1 MKKAKRFLTGLL
13 SAALALSL
21 CAMPA
26 MAAEGEGNAQTPEIK
41 TSVSTIDK
49 IKKGSI
55 TIYKYLHSTELTGS
69 VAGTG
74 EQQSVPDGA
83 TPLKDAGFTI
93 YQVKTADE
101 LVAYY
106 EAAGKPDAVTADS
119 YFENGKSKTAD
130 NLIEGIADKAV
141 KGKDG
146 KTERK
151 TDANG
156 FVKFEDLNVGMY
168 LVIETTTPDSVVKP
182 VDPFLVSIPMTRV
195 QVGEQATGDQ
205 LKEWLYDVVVYPK
218 NSSAKGDI
226 TLVKKGKTDGKE
238 NEIENLPNVIFKL
251 QRYNEN
257 STSEDKYDDY
267 TVNGKCEFTTNGSG
281 EITVQNLLKGKY
293 RFVEIGYAENKE
305 SGYIINNNVA
315 YEFEI
320 NDQGKLVTPDGA
332 TPNSDFVINND
343 NTMTVYNHKPDLEK
357 DVKQRDITKGSDAG
371 NDTDYAVGDTVEYTL
386 TIYVPKNVAKLKTFK
401 VVDTMNKNQLMHNI
415 DSVTISSK
423 SVEGQ
428 DVVFAANTD
437 YKLTDTSNADTNTSE
452 ITIDF
457 KAGMSQDKLNAAAGK
472 TITISYTATLQP
484 DADTTTVGNVNE
496 AHLDYSRKTDIQEGE
511 TDTPYEIHDKAVVY
525 TFKTGILKKGQ
536 DGNTEKLLNG
546 VTFDLYKKYDEK
558 TDKLKEGTT
567 DTVIFGIKE
576 CKFLTA
582 TEAKALG
589 LNATEAENEPKWF
602 KVTTLTTAG
611 EGVNAGCATVN
622 GLPDGE
628 YKLVETMTN
637 KGYNLLSGPVDAN
650 LTVDYATSWTV
661 NDKFSSDGKLI
672 KRDVK
677 TTTFKNGQDDYTYAP
692 ITIINRKG
700 FDLPTTGGFGTLL
713 FSGIGVLL
721 VVAGVGVLLSLKK
734 KNRA

>member
-49 IKKGSI
+49 TKKGSI

-74 EQQSVPDGA
+74 EQQAVPKEA

-106 EAAGKPDAVTADS
+106 EAASDDNAVTADS
-119 YFENGKSKTAD
+119 FFKTPGDKTAA
-130 NLIEGIADKAV
+130 NLKEGIADKAV
-141 KGKDG
+141 KDAEGN
-146 KTERK
+146 TERK
-151 TDANG
+151 TNDKG
-156 FVKFEDLNVGMY
+156 FVQFADLDVGMY

-195 QVGEQATGDQ
+195 QVGEQATGNQ

-251 QRYNEN
+251 QRYNKN
-257 STSEDKYDDY
+257 SASTDKYDDY
-267 TVNGKCEFTTNGSG
+267 TVNNTCEFTTNKDGK
-281 EITVQNLLKGKY
+281 ITAKNLLKGKY
-293 RFVEIGYAENKE
+293 RFVEIGYTEGKE

-386 TIYVPKNVAKLKTFK
+386 TIYVPENVAKLKTFK
-401 VVDTMNKNQLMHNI
+401 VVDTMNKDQLMHNL

-423 SVEGQ
+423 DTEGQ
-428 DVVFAANTD
+428 DVTFAANTD
-437 YKLTDTSNADTNTSE
+437 YTLTNTSNGNNSE

-457 KAGMSQDKLNAAAGK
+457 KVGTSQDKLNAAAGK

-484 DADTTTVGNVNE
+484 GADTTTDGNVNE
-496 AHLDYSRKTDIQEGE
+496 AHLDYSRKTDIKDGE
-511 TDTPYEIHDKAVVY
+511 DDTPYEIHDKAVVY

-546 VTFDLYKKYDEK
+546 VTFDLYKKYDAN
-558 TDKLKEGTT
+558 TDKLKENTT
-567 DTVIFGIKE
+567 DTVIFGVKE
-576 CKFLTA
+576 CRFLTA
-582 TEAKALG
+582 ADAKALG
-589 LNATEAENEPKWF
+589 LNETEAETEPKWF
-602 KVTTLTTAG
+602 KVDTLTTTG
-611 EGVNAGCATVN
+611 EGDEAGRATVS
-622 GLPDGE
+622 GLPNGE

-650 LTVDYATSWTV
+650 LTVDYTTSWTV
-661 NDKFSSDGKLI
+661 SNKFSSDGKLI
-672 KRDVK
+672 KRDAK
-677 TTTFKNGQDDYTYAP
+677 TTTFKNGTNEYTYAL

>member
-26 MAAEGEGNAQTPEIK
+26 MADESKGNAQTPTIK

-49 IKKGSI
+49 TKKGSI

-74 EQQSVPDGA
+74 EQQTVPNEA

-101 LVAYY
+101 LVTYY
-106 EAAGKPDAVTADS
+106 EATSNGAAVTADS
-119 YFENGKSKTAD
+119 FFKDTDNKTAA
-130 NLIEGIADKAV
+130 NLNDGIADKAV

-151 TDANG
+151 TNGEG
-156 FVKFEDLNVGMY
+156 FVKFADLDVGMY

-195 QVGEQATGDQ
+195 QVGEQAKDGQ

-238 NEIENLPNVIFKL
+238 NEIKNLPGVIFKL

-257 STSEDKYDDY
+257 SANADKYDDY
-267 TVNGKCEFTTNGSG
+267 TVNGTCKFTTNDSG
-281 EITVQNLLKGKY
+281 KITVQNLLKGKY
-293 RFVEIGYAENKE
+293 RFVEIGYADGKE

-320 NDQGKLVTPDGA
+320 NDQGKLVTPAGA
-332 TPNSDFVINND
+332 TANSDFVINSD
-343 NTMTVYNHKPDLEK
+343 NIMTAYNHKPDLKK
-357 DVKQRDITKGSDAG
+357 DVTKRNDGKGTDEG
-371 NDTDYAVGDTVEYTL
+371 NDTDYAVGDTVKYTL
-386 TIYVPKNVAKLKTFK
+386 TIYVPENVAKLKTFK
-401 VVDTMNKNQLMHNI
+401 VVDTMNKDQLMHNL

-423 SVEGQ
+423 DTEGQ
-428 DVVFAANTD
+428 DVTFAANTD
-437 YKLTDTSNADTNTSE
+437 YTLTNTSNGNNSE

-457 KAGMSQDKLNAAAGK
+457 KAGTSQDKLNAAAGK

-496 AHLDYSRKTDIQEGE
+496 AHLDYSRKTDIQEGVI
-511 TDTPYEIHDKAVVY
+511 DTPYEIHDKAVVY
-525 TFKTGILKKGQ
+525 TFKTGIVKKGQ
-536 DGNTEKLLNG
+536 DGNTDKLLNG

-558 TDKLKEGTT
+558 TDKLKEGTA

-582 TEAKALG
+582 AEAKALG

-650 LTVDYATSWTV
+650 LTVDYETNWTV

-677 TTTFKNGQDDYTYAP
+677 TTTFKNGDNEYTYAP

>member
-26 MAAEGEGNAQTPEIK
+26 MADEGEGNAQTPTIK

-49 IKKGSI
+49 TKKGSI
-55 TIYKYLHSTELTGS
+55 TIYKYLHSTELTDS

-74 EQQSVPDGA
+74 EQQTVPDGA

-93 YQVKTADE
+93 YQVKTAEE

-106 EAAGKPDAVTADS
+106 EAASDDNAVTADS
-119 YFENGKSKTAD
+119 FFKTTDNKTAA
-130 NLIEGIADKAV
+130 NLKDGIANQAV
-141 KGKDG
+141 KDKNG

-151 TDANG
+151 TDNNG
-156 FVKFEDLNVGMY
+156 YVQFADLNVGMY

-195 QVGEQATGDQ
+195 QDGEQATGGQ

-226 TLVKKGKTDGKE
+226 TLIKKGKTDGKE
-238 NEIENLPNVIFKL
+238 NEIKNLPDVIFKL
-251 QRYNEN
+251 QRYNVN
-257 STSEDKYDDY
+257 STNADKYDDY
-267 TVNGKCEFTTNGSG
+267 TVNNTCEFTTNKDGK
-281 EITVQNLLKGKY
+281 ITVQSLLKGKY
-293 RFVEIGYAENKE
+293 RFVETGYAENKE

-320 NDQGKLVTPDGA
+320 DDKGKLVTPDGA
-332 TPNSDFVINND
+332 TPNSDFVINDD

-357 DVKQRDITKGSDAG
+357 DVTQRDTTKGSDTG
-371 NDTDYAVGDTVEYTL
+371 NDTDYAVGDTVKYTL
-386 TIYVPKNVAKLKTFK
+386 TIYVPENVAKLKTFK

-423 SVEGQ
+423 
-428 DVVFAANTD
+428 DVDFVANTD
-437 YKLTDTSNADTNTSE
+437 YKLTDTSNVDTNTSE

-457 KAGMSQDKLNAAAGK
+457 KAGTSQEKLNAAAGK

-496 AHLDYSRKTDIQEGE
+496 AHLDYSRKTDIQEGNI
-511 TDTPYEIHDKAVVY
+511 DTPYEIHDKAVVY

-546 VTFDLYKKYDEK
+546 VTFDLYKKYDAN
-558 TDKLKEGTT
+558 TDKLEKGTT
-567 DTVIFGIKE
+567 DTVIFGVNK

-582 TEAKALG
+582 AEAKALG
-589 LNATEAENEPKWF
+589 LNTTEDENEPKWF
-602 KVTTLTTAG
+602 KVATLTTAG
-611 EGVNAGCATVN
+611 EGENAGRATVN

-677 TTTFKNGQDDYTYAP
+677 TTTFKNGDNEYTYAP

>member
-26 MAAEGEGNAQTPEIK
+26 MAEGGESNAQTPTIK

-49 IKKGSI
+49 TKKGSI
-55 TIYKYLHSTELTGS
+55 TIYKYLHSTDLTGS

-74 EQQSVPDGA
+74 EQQKVPNEA

-93 YQVKTADE
+93 YQVKTANE

-106 EAAGKPDAVTADS
+106 EAASGDTAVTADS
-119 YFENGKSKTAD
+119 FFKDTDNKTAE
-130 NLIEGIADKAV
+130 NLNEGIANKVVKDKTT
-141 KGKDG
+141 G

-151 TDANG
+151 TDKNG
-156 FVKFEDLNVGMY
+156 YVQFADLDVGMY

-195 QVGEQATGDQ
+195 QDGEQAAGGQ

-226 TLVKKGKTDGKE
+226 TLIKKGKTDGKKD
-238 NEIENLPNVIFKL
+238 EIKNLPDVIFKL
-251 QRYNEN
+251 QRYNVN
-257 STSEDKYDDY
+257 SANEDKYDDY
-267 TVNGKCEFTTNGSG
+267 TVDNTCEFTTNNEGK
-281 EITVQNLLKGKY
+281 ITVKSLLKGKY
-293 RFVEIGYAENKE
+293 RFVEIGYVENKE

-320 NDQGKLVTPDGA
+320 DDKGKLVTPDGA
-332 TPNSDFVINND
+332 TPNSDFVINDD

-357 DVKQRDITKGSDAG
+357 DVTQRDTTKGSDTG
-371 NDTDYAVGDTVEYTL
+371 NDTDYAVGDNVEYTL
-386 TIYVPKNVAKLKTFK
+386 TIYVPENVAKLNTFK

-415 DSVTISSK
+415 DSVTISS
-423 SVEGQ
+423 G
-428 DVVFAANTD
+428 DVNFVANAD
-437 YKLTDTSNADTNTSE
+437 YKLTDTSNVDTNTSE

-457 KAGMSQDKLNAAAGK
+457 KAGTSKEKLNAAAGK

-511 TDTPYEIHDKAVVY
+511 TDIPYEIHDKAVVY

-536 DGNTEKLLNG
+536 DGNDEKLLNG
-546 VTFDLYKKYDEK
+546 VTFDLYKKYDAN
-558 TDKLKEGTT
+558 TDKLEEGAT
-567 DTVIFGIKE
+567 DTVSFGVSK

-589 LNATEAENEPKWF
+589 LNTTEDENAPKWF
-602 KVTTLTTAG
+602 KVATLTTAG
-611 EGVNAGCATVN
+611 EGVNAGRATVN

-677 TTTFKNGQDDYTYAP
+677 TTTFKNGDNEYTYAP

>member
-26 MAAEGEGNAQTPEIK
+26 MADEGEGNAQTPTIK

-49 IKKGSI
+49 TKKGSI
-55 TIYKYLHSTELTGS
+55 TIYKYLHSTELTDS

-74 EQQSVPDGA
+74 EQQTVPDGA

-106 EAAGKPDAVTADS
+106 EAASDDNAVTADS
-119 YFENGKSKTAD
+119 FFKTTDNKTAA
-130 NLIEGIADKAV
+130 NLKDGIANQAV
-141 KGKDG
+141 KDKDG

-151 TDANG
+151 TDNNG
-156 FVKFEDLNVGMY
+156 YVQFADLNVGMY

-195 QVGEQATGDQ
+195 QDGEQATGGQ

-226 TLVKKGKTDGKE
+226 TLIKKGKTDGKE
-238 NEIENLPNVIFKL
+238 NEIKNLPDVIFKL
-251 QRYNEN
+251 QRYNVN
-257 STSEDKYDDY
+257 STNADKYDDY
-267 TVNGKCEFTTNGSG
+267 TVNNTCEFTTNKDGK
-281 EITVQNLLKGKY
+281 ITVQSLLKGKY
-293 RFVEIGYAENKE
+293 RFVEIGYAKNKE

-320 NDQGKLVTPDGA
+320 DDKGKLVTPDGA
-332 TPNSDFVINND
+332 TPNSDFVINDD

-357 DVKQRDITKGSDAG
+357 DVTQRDTTKGSDTG
-371 NDTDYAVGDTVEYTL
+371 NDTDYAVGDTVKYTL
-386 TIYVPKNVAKLKTFK
+386 TIYVPENVAKLKTFK

-423 SVEGQ
+423 
-428 DVVFAANTD
+428 DVDFVANTD
-437 YKLTDTSNADTNTSE
+437 YKLTDTSNFDTNTSE

-457 KAGMSQDKLNAAAGK
+457 KAGTSQEKLNAAAGK

-496 AHLDYSRKTDIQEGE
+496 AHLDYSRKTDIQEGDI
-511 TDTPYEIHDKAVVY
+511 DTPYEIHDKAVVY

-546 VTFDLYKKYDEK
+546 VTFDLYKKYDAN
-558 TDKLKEGTT
+558 TDKLEKGTT
-567 DTVIFGIKE
+567 DTVIFGVNK

-582 TEAKALG
+582 AEAKALG
-589 LNATEAENEPKWF
+589 LNTTEDENEPKWF
-602 KVTTLTTAG
+602 KVATLTTTG
-611 EGVNAGCATVN
+611 EGENAGRATVK

-677 TTTFKNGQDDYTYAP
+677 TTTFKNGDNEYTYAP

>member
-26 MAAEGEGNAQTPEIK
+26 MADEGEGNAQTPTIK

-49 IKKGSI
+49 TKKGSI
-55 TIYKYLHSTELTGS
+55 TIYKYLHSTELTDS

-74 EQQSVPDGA
+74 EQQTVSDGA

-106 EAAGKPDAVTADS
+106 EAASDDNAVTADS
-119 YFENGKSKTAD
+119 FFKTTDNKTAA
-130 NLIEGIADKAV
+130 NLKDGIANQAV
-141 KGKDG
+141 KDKNG

-151 TDANG
+151 TDNNG
-156 FVKFEDLNVGMY
+156 YVQFADLNVGMY

-195 QVGEQATGDQ
+195 QDGEQATGGQ

-226 TLVKKGKTDGKE
+226 TLIKKGKTDGKE
-238 NEIENLPNVIFKL
+238 NEIKNLPDVIFKL
-251 QRYNEN
+251 QRYNVN
-257 STSEDKYDDY
+257 STNADKYDDY
-267 TVNGKCEFTTNGSG
+267 TVNNTCEFTTNKDGK
-281 EITVQNLLKGKY
+281 ITVQSLLKGKY

-320 NDQGKLVTPDGA
+320 DDKGKLVTPDGA
-332 TPNSDFVINND
+332 TPNSDFVINDD

-357 DVKQRDITKGSDAG
+357 DVTQRDTTKGSDTG
-371 NDTDYAVGDTVEYTL
+371 NDTDYAVGDTVKYTL
-386 TIYVPKNVAKLKTFK
+386 TIYVPENVAKLKTFK

-423 SVEGQ
+423 GV
-428 DVVFAANTD
+428 DFVANTD
-437 YKLTDTSNADTNTSE
+437 YKLTDTSNVDKNTSE

-457 KAGMSQDKLNAAAGK
+457 KAGTSQEKLNAAAGK

-496 AHLDYSRKTDIQEGE
+496 AHLDYSRKTDIQEGDI
-511 TDTPYEIHDKAVVY
+511 DTPYEIHDKAVVY

-546 VTFDLYKKYDEK
+546 VTFDLYKKYDAN
-558 TDKLKEGTT
+558 TDKLEKGTT
-567 DTVIFGIKE
+567 DTVIFGVNK

-582 TEAKALG
+582 AEAKALG
-589 LNATEAENEPKWF
+589 LNTTEDENEPKWF
-602 KVTTLTTAG
+602 KVATLTTAG
-611 EGVNAGCATVN
+611 EGENAGRATVN

-677 TTTFKNGQDDYTYAP
+677 TTTFKNGDNEYTYAP

>member
-13 SAALALSL
+13 SAVLALSL

-26 MAAEGEGNAQTPEIK
+26 MADEGEGNAQTPTIK

-49 IKKGSI
+49 TKKGSI
-55 TIYKYLHSTELTGS
+55 TIYKYLHSTELTDS

-74 EQQSVPDGA
+74 EQQTVPDGA

-106 EAAGKPDAVTADS
+106 EAASDDNAVTADS
-119 YFENGKSKTAD
+119 FFKTPDNKTAA
-130 NLIEGIADKAV
+130 NLKDGIANQAV
-141 KGKDG
+141 KDKNG

-151 TDANG
+151 TDNNG
-156 FVKFEDLNVGMY
+156 YVQFADLNVGMY

-195 QVGEQATGDQ
+195 QDGEQATGGQ

-226 TLVKKGKTDGKE
+226 TLIKKGKTDGKE
-238 NEIENLPNVIFKL
+238 NEIKNLPDVIFKL
-251 QRYNEN
+251 QRYNVN
-257 STSEDKYDDY
+257 STNADKYDDY
-267 TVNGKCEFTTNGSG
+267 TVNNTCEFTTNKDGK
-281 EITVQNLLKGKY
+281 ITVQSLLKGKY

-320 NDQGKLVTPDGA
+320 DDKGKLVTPDGA
-332 TPNSDFVINND
+332 TPNSDFVINDD

-357 DVKQRDITKGSDAG
+357 DVTQRDTTKGSDTG
-371 NDTDYAVGDTVEYTL
+371 NDTDYAVGDTVKYTL
-386 TIYVPKNVAKLKTFK
+386 TIYVPENVAKLKTFK

-423 SVEGQ
+423 
-428 DVVFAANTD
+428 DVDFVANTD
-437 YKLTDTSNADTNTSE
+437 YKLTDTSNVDTNTSE

-457 KAGMSQDKLNAAAGK
+457 KAGTSQEKLNAAAGK

-496 AHLDYSRKTDIQEGE
+496 AHLDYSRKTDIQEGDI
-511 TDTPYEIHDKAVVY
+511 DTPYEIHDKAVVY

-546 VTFDLYKKYDEK
+546 VTFDLYKKYDAN
-558 TDKLKEGTT
+558 TDKLEKGTT
-567 DTVIFGIKE
+567 DTVIFGVNK

-582 TEAKALG
+582 AEAKALG
-589 LNATEAENEPKWF
+589 LNTTEDENEPKWF
-602 KVTTLTTAG
+602 KVATLTTAG
-611 EGVNAGCATVN
+611 EGENAGRATVN

-677 TTTFKNGQDDYTYAP
+677 TTTFKNGDNEYTYAP

>member
-26 MAAEGEGNAQTPEIK
+26 MAEGGESNAQTPTIK

-49 IKKGSI
+49 TKKGSI
-55 TIYKYLHSTELTGS
+55 TIYKYLHSTDLTGS

-74 EQQSVPDGA
+74 EQQKVPNEA

-106 EAAGKPDAVTADS
+106 EAASGDTAVTADS
-119 YFENGKSKTAD
+119 FFKTPDNKTAA
-130 NLIEGIADKAV
+130 NLKEGIANKAV
-141 KGKDG
+141 KGEDG

-156 FVKFEDLNVGMY
+156 FVKFADLSVGMY

-195 QVGEQATGDQ
+195 QDGEQATGGQ

-226 TLVKKGKTDGKE
+226 TLIKKGKTDGKE
-238 NEIENLPNVIFKL
+238 NEIKNLPDVIFKL
-251 QRYNEN
+251 QRYNVN
-257 STSEDKYDDY
+257 STNADKYDDY
-267 TVNGKCEFTTNGSG
+267 TVNNTCEFTTDKDGK
-281 EITVQNLLKGKY
+281 ITVQSLLKGKY

-320 NDQGKLVTPDGA
+320 DDKGKLVTPDGA
-332 TPNSDFVINND
+332 TPNSDFVINDD

-357 DVKQRDITKGSDAG
+357 DVTQRDTTKGSDTG
-371 NDTDYAVGDTVEYTL
+371 NDTDYAVGDTVKYTL
-386 TIYVPKNVAKLKTFK
+386 TIYVPENVAKLKTFK

-423 SVEGQ
+423 
-428 DVVFAANTD
+428 DVDFVANTD
-437 YKLTDTSNADTNTSE
+437 YKLTDTSNVDKNTSE

-457 KAGMSQDKLNAAAGK
+457 KAGTSQEKLNAAAGK

-496 AHLDYSRKTDIQEGE
+496 AHLDYSRKTDIQEGDI
-511 TDTPYEIHDKAVVY
+511 DTPYEIHDKAVVY

-546 VTFDLYKKYDEK
+546 VTFDLYKKYDAN
-558 TDKLKEGTT
+558 TDKLEKGTT
-567 DTVIFGIKE
+567 DTVIFGVNK

-582 TEAKALG
+582 AEAKALG
-589 LNATEAENEPKWF
+589 LNTTEDENEPKWF
-602 KVTTLTTAG
+602 KVATLTTAG
-611 EGVNAGCATVN
+611 EGENAGRATVN

-677 TTTFKNGQDDYTYAP
+677 TTTFKNGDNEYTYAP

-700 FDLPTTGGFGTLL
+700 FKLPTTGGFGTLL

>member
-26 MAAEGEGNAQTPEIK
+26 MADDGEGNAQTPTIK

-49 IKKGSI
+49 TKKGSI
-55 TIYKYLHSTELTGS
+55 TIYKYLHSTDLTGS

-74 EQQSVPDGA
+74 EQQKVPNEA

-93 YQVKTADE
+93 YQVKTANE

-106 EAAGKPDAVTADS
+106 EAASDDAAVTADS
-119 YFENGKSKTAD
+119 FFKTPDNKTAE
-130 NLIEGIADKAV
+130 NLNDGIANKVVKDKT
-141 KGKDG
+141 G

-151 TDANG
+151 TDKNG
-156 FVKFEDLNVGMY
+156 YVQFADLNVGMY

-195 QVGEQATGDQ
+195 QDGEQATGGQ

-226 TLVKKGKTDGKE
+226 TLIKKGKTDGKKD
-238 NEIENLPNVIFKL
+238 EIKNLPDVIFKL
-251 QRYNEN
+251 QRYNVN
-257 STSEDKYDDY
+257 STNADKYDDY
-267 TVNGKCEFTTNGSG
+267 TVDNTCEFTTDSEGK
-281 EITVQNLLKGKY
+281 ITVKSLLKGKY

-320 NDQGKLVTPDGA
+320 DDQGKLVTPAGA

-357 DVKQRDITKGSDAG
+357 DVTQRDTTKGSDTG
-371 NDTDYAVGDTVEYTL
+371 NDTDYAVGDNVEYTL
-386 TIYVPKNVAKLKTFK
+386 TIYVPENVAKLKTFK

-415 DSVTISSK
+415 DSVTISS
-423 SVEGQ
+423 G
-428 DVVFAANTD
+428 DVNFVANTD
-437 YKLTDTSNADTNTSE
+437 YKLTDTSNVDTNTSE

-457 KAGMSQDKLNAAAGK
+457 KAGTSKEKLNAAAGK

-496 AHLDYSRKTDIQEGE
+496 AHLDYSRKTDIQEGDI
-511 TDTPYEIHDKAVVY
+511 DTPYEIHDKAVVY

-546 VTFDLYKKYDEK
+546 VTFDLYKKYDAN
-558 TDKLKEGTT
+558 TDKLEKGTA
-567 DTVIFGIKE
+567 DTVIFGVNK

-582 TEAKALG
+582 AEAKALG
-589 LNATEAENEPKWF
+589 LNTTEDENEPKWF
-602 KVTTLTTAG
+602 KVATLTTAG
-611 EGVNAGCATVN
+611 EGENAGRATVN

-677 TTTFKNGQDDYTYAP
+677 TTTFKNGDNEYTYAP

>member
-26 MAAEGEGNAQTPEIK
+26 MAEGGESNAQTPTIK

-49 IKKGSI
+49 TKKGSI
-55 TIYKYLHSTELTGS
+55 TIYKYLHSTDLTGS

-74 EQQSVPDGA
+74 EQQKVPNEA

-106 EAAGKPDAVTADS
+106 EAASGDTAVTADS
-119 YFENGKSKTAD
+119 FFKTPDNKTAA
-130 NLIEGIADKAV
+130 NLKEGIANKAV
-141 KGKDG
+141 KGEDG

-156 FVKFEDLNVGMY
+156 FVKFADLSVGMY

-195 QVGEQATGDQ
+195 QDGEQATGGQ

-226 TLVKKGKTDGKE
+226 TLIKKGKTDGKE
-238 NEIENLPNVIFKL
+238 NEIKNLPDVIFKL
-251 QRYNEN
+251 QRYNVN
-257 STSEDKYDDY
+257 STNADKYDDY
-267 TVNGKCEFTTNGSG
+267 TVNNTCEFTTDKDGK
-281 EITVQNLLKGKY
+281 ITVQSLLKGKY

-320 NDQGKLVTPDGA
+320 DDKGKLVTPDGA
-332 TPNSDFVINND
+332 TPNSDFVINDD

-357 DVKQRDITKGSDAG
+357 DVKQRDTTKGSDAG

-386 TIYVPKNVAKLKTFK
+386 TIYVPENVAKLNTFK

-423 SVEGQ
+423 SVDGK
-428 DVVFAANTD
+428 DVGFVANDD
-437 YKLTDTSNADTNTSE
+437 YKLTNTSNGDTSE

-457 KAGMSQDKLNAAAGK
+457 KAGLSQKKLNAAAGK

-484 DADTTTVGNVNE
+484 DADTTTDGNVNE
-496 AHLDYSRKTDIQEGE
+496 AHLDYSRKTDIQEGDI
-511 TDTPYEIHDKAVVY
+511 DTPYEIHDKAVVY

-536 DGNTEKLLNG
+536 DGNTVKLLNG

-558 TDKLKEGTT
+558 TDKLKEGTP

-582 TEAKALG
+582 EEAKALG
-589 LNATEAENEPKWF
+589 LNATEAENQPKWF
-602 KVTTLTTAG
+602 KVATLTTAG
-611 EGVNAGCATVN
+611 EGENAGRATVN

-677 TTTFKNGQDDYTYAP
+677 TTTFKNGDNEYTYAP

>member
-26 MAAEGEGNAQTPEIK
+26 MADEGEGNAQTPTIK

-49 IKKGSI
+49 TKKGSI
-55 TIYKYLHSTELTGS
+55 TIYKYLHSTELTDS

-74 EQQSVPDGA
+74 EQQTVPDGA

-106 EAAGKPDAVTADS
+106 EAASGDNAVTADS
-119 YFENGKSKTAD
+119 FFKTTDNKTAA
-130 NLIEGIADKAV
+130 NLKDGIANQAV
-141 KGKDG
+141 KDKNG

-151 TDANG
+151 TDNNG
-156 FVKFEDLNVGMY
+156 YVQFADLNVGMY

-195 QVGEQATGDQ
+195 QDGEQATGGQ

-226 TLVKKGKTDGKE
+226 TLIKKGKTDGKE
-238 NEIENLPNVIFKL
+238 NEIKNLPDVIFKL
-251 QRYNEN
+251 QRYNVN
-257 STSEDKYDDY
+257 STNADKYDDY
-267 TVNGKCEFTTNGSG
+267 TVNNTCEFTTNKDGK
-281 EITVQNLLKGKY
+281 ITVQSLLKGKY

-320 NDQGKLVTPDGA
+320 DDKGKLVTPDGA
-332 TPNSDFVINND
+332 TPNSDFVINDD

-357 DVKQRDITKGSDAG
+357 DVTQRDTTKGSDTG

-386 TIYVPKNVAKLKTFK
+386 TIYVPENVAKLKTFK
-401 VVDTMNKNQLMHNI
+401 VVDTMKKNQLMHNI

-423 SVEGQ
+423 
-428 DVVFAANTD
+428 DVDFVANTD
-437 YKLTDTSNADTNTSE
+437 YKLTNTSNGGTSE

-457 KAGMSQDKLNAAAGK
+457 KAGTSKEKLNAAAGK

-484 DADTTTVGNVNE
+484 DADTTTDGNVNE

-536 DGNTEKLLNG
+536 DGNDEKLLNG

-558 TDKLKEGTT
+558 TDKLEKGTT
-567 DTVIFGIKE
+567 DTVIFGVNK

-582 TEAKALG
+582 AEAKALG
-589 LNATEAENEPKWF
+589 LNTTEDENEPKWF
-602 KVTTLTTAG
+602 KVATLTTAG
-611 EGVNAGCATVN
+611 EGENAGRATVN

-677 TTTFKNGQDDYTYAP
+677 TTTFKNGDNEYTYAP

>member
-26 MAAEGEGNAQTPEIK
+26 MADEGEGNAQTPTIK

-49 IKKGSI
+49 TKKGSI
-55 TIYKYLHSTELTGS
+55 TIYKYLHSTELTDS

-74 EQQSVPDGA
+74 EQQTVPDGA

-106 EAAGKPDAVTADS
+106 EAASDDNAVTADS
-119 YFENGKSKTAD
+119 FFKTTDNKTAA
-130 NLIEGIADKAV
+130 NLKDGIANQAV
-141 KGKDG
+141 KDKNG

-151 TDANG
+151 TDNNG
-156 FVKFEDLNVGMY
+156 YVQFADLNVGMY

-195 QVGEQATGDQ
+195 QDGEQATGGQ

-226 TLVKKGKTDGKE
+226 TLIKKGKTDGKE
-238 NEIENLPNVIFKL
+238 NEIKNLPDVIFKL
-251 QRYNEN
+251 QRYNVN
-257 STSEDKYDDY
+257 STNADKYDDY
-267 TVNGKCEFTTNGSG
+267 TVNNTCEFTTDKDGK
-281 EITVQNLLKGKY
+281 ITVQSLLKGKY

-320 NDQGKLVTPDGA
+320 DDKGKLVTPDGA
-332 TPNSDFVINND
+332 TPNSDFVINDD

-357 DVKQRDITKGSDAG
+357 DVTQRDTTKGSDTG
-371 NDTDYAVGDTVEYTL
+371 NDTDYAVGDTVKYTL
-386 TIYVPKNVAKLKTFK
+386 TIYVPENVAKLKTFK

-423 SVEGQ
+423 
-428 DVVFAANTD
+428 DVDFVANTD
-437 YKLTDTSNADTNTSE
+437 YKLTDTSNVDKNTSE

-457 KAGMSQDKLNAAAGK
+457 KAGTSQEKLNAAAGK

-484 DADTTTVGNVNE
+484 HADTTTVGNVNE
-496 AHLDYSRKTDIQEGE
+496 AHLDYSRKTDIQEGDI
-511 TDTPYEIHDKAVVY
+511 DTPYEIHDKAVVY

-546 VTFDLYKKYDEK
+546 VTFDLYKKYDAN
-558 TDKLKEGTT
+558 TDKLEKGTT
-567 DTVIFGIKE
+567 DTVIFGVNK

-582 TEAKALG
+582 AEAKALG
-589 LNATEAENEPKWF
+589 LNTTEEENEPKWF
-602 KVTTLTTAG
+602 KVATLTTAG
-611 EGVNAGCATVN
+611 EGENAGRATVN

-677 TTTFKNGQDDYTYAP
+677 TTTFKNGDNEYTYAP

>member
-26 MAAEGEGNAQTPEIK
+26 MAEGGESNAQTPTIK

-49 IKKGSI
+49 TKKGSI
-55 TIYKYLHSTELTGS
+55 TIYKYLHSTDLTGS

-74 EQQSVPDGA
+74 EQQKVPNEA

-106 EAAGKPDAVTADS
+106 EAASGDTAVTADS
-119 YFENGKSKTAD
+119 FFKTPDNKTAA
-130 NLIEGIADKAV
+130 NLKEGIANKAV
-141 KGKDG
+141 KGEDG

-156 FVKFEDLNVGMY
+156 FVKFADLSVGMY

-195 QVGEQATGDQ
+195 QDGEQATGGQ

-226 TLVKKGKTDGKE
+226 TLIKKGKTDGKE
-238 NEIENLPNVIFKL
+238 NEIKNLPDVIFKL
-251 QRYNEN
+251 QRYNVN
-257 STSEDKYDDY
+257 STNADKYDDY
-267 TVNGKCEFTTNGSG
+267 TVNNTCEFTTDKDGK
-281 EITVQNLLKGKY
+281 ITVQSLLKGKY

-320 NDQGKLVTPDGA
+320 DDKGKLVTPDGA
-332 TPNSDFVINND
+332 TPNSDFVINDD

-357 DVKQRDITKGSDAG
+357 DVTQRDTTKGSDTG
-371 NDTDYAVGDTVEYTL
+371 NDTDYAVGDTVKYTL
-386 TIYVPKNVAKLKTFK
+386 TIYVPENVAKLETFK

-423 SVEGQ
+423 
-428 DVVFAANTD
+428 DVDFVANTD
-437 YKLTDTSNADTNTSE
+437 YKLTDTSNVDKNTSE

-457 KAGMSQDKLNAAAGK
+457 KAGTSQEKLNAAAGK

-496 AHLDYSRKTDIQEGE
+496 AHLDYSRKTDIQEGDI
-511 TDTPYEIHDKAVVY
+511 DTPYEIHDKAVVY

-546 VTFDLYKKYDEK
+546 VTFDLYKKYDAN
-558 TDKLKEGTT
+558 TDKLEKGTT
-567 DTVIFGIKE
+567 DTVIFGVNK

-582 TEAKALG
+582 AEAKALG
-589 LNATEAENEPKWF
+589 LNTTEDENEPKWF
-602 KVTTLTTAG
+602 KVATLTTAG
-611 EGVNAGCATVN
+611 EGENAGRATVN

-677 TTTFKNGQDDYTYAP
+677 TTTFKNGDNEYTYAP

>member
-26 MAAEGEGNAQTPEIK
+26 MAEGGESNAQTPTIK

-49 IKKGSI
+49 TKKGSI

-69 VAGTG
+69 VDGTG
-74 EQQSVPDGA
+74 EQQAVPNGA

-93 YQVKTADE
+93 YQVKTAEE

-106 EAAGKPDAVTADS
+106 EAAGEPAAVTADS
-119 YFENGKSKTAD
+119 YFKTPDNKTAA
-130 NLIEGIADKAV
+130 NLKDGIANKAV
-141 KGKDG
+141 KDKDG

-151 TDANG
+151 TDNNG
-156 FVKFEDLNVGMY
+156 YVKFADLDVGMY

-182 VDPFLVSIPMTRV
+182 VEPFLVSIPMTRV
-195 QVGEQATGDQ
+195 QDGNTAKEGQ

-218 NSSAKGDI
+218 NSSAKGNI
-226 TLVKKGKTDGKE
+226 TLIKKGKTDGKE
-238 NEIENLPNVIFKL
+238 DEIKNLPDVIFKL
-251 QRYNEN
+251 QRYNVN
-257 STSEDKYDDY
+257 SSNTDKYDDY
-267 TVNGKCEFTTNGSG
+267 IVNDTCQFTTNGDG
-281 EITVQNLLKGKY
+281 KITVENLLKGKY
-293 RFVEIGYAENKE
+293 RFVEIGYTEGKE

-320 NDQGKLVTPDGA
+320 DDQGQLVKPAGA
-332 TPNSDFVINND
+332 IANSDFVISND
-343 NTMTVYNHKPDLEK
+343 NTMTVYNHKPDLVK
-357 DVKQRDITKGSDAG
+357 DVAQRDTTKGSDAG
-371 NDTDYAVGDTVEYTL
+371 NDTDYAVGDTVKYTL
-386 TIYVPKNVAKLKTFK
+386 TIYVPENVAKLKTFK
-401 VVDTMNKNQLMHNI
+401 VVDTMNKDQLKHNL

-423 SVEGQ
+423 DADGQ
-428 DVVFAANTD
+428 DVTFAANTD
-437 YKLTDTSNADTNTSE
+437 YTLTDTSNGNNSE

-457 KAGMSQDKLNAAAGK
+457 KAGTSQDNLNAAAGK
-472 TITISYTATLQP
+472 TITITYTATLQP
-484 DADTTTVGNVNE
+484 GADTTTDGNVNE

-536 DGNTEKLLNG
+536 DGNTDKLLNG
-546 VTFDLYKKYDEK
+546 VTFDLYKKYDVN

-567 DTVIFGIKE
+567 DTVIFFGINE

-582 TEAKALG
+582 AEAKALG
-589 LNATEAENEPKWF
+589 LNATEAENAPKWF

-611 EGVNAGCATVN
+611 EGADAGCATVK

-661 NDKFSSDGKLI
+661 SDKFSSDGKLI

-677 TTTFKNGQDDYTYAP
+677 TTTFKNGENEYTYAP

>member
-26 MAAEGEGNAQTPEIK
+26 MADEGEGNAQTPTIK

-49 IKKGSI
+49 TKKGSI
-55 TIYKYLHSTELTGS
+55 TIYKYLHSTELTDS

-74 EQQSVPDGA
+74 EQQTVPDGA

-106 EAAGKPDAVTADS
+106 EAASDDNAVTADS
-119 YFENGKSKTAD
+119 FFKTTDNKTAA
-130 NLIEGIADKAV
+130 NLKDGIANQAV
-141 KGKDG
+141 KDKNG

-151 TDANG
+151 TDNNG
-156 FVKFEDLNVGMY
+156 YVQFADLNVGMY

-195 QVGEQATGDQ
+195 QDGEQATGGQ

-226 TLVKKGKTDGKE
+226 TLIKKGKTDGKE
-238 NEIENLPNVIFKL
+238 NEIKNLPDVIFKL
-251 QRYNEN
+251 QRYNVN
-257 STSEDKYDDY
+257 STNADKYDDY
-267 TVNGKCEFTTNGSG
+267 TVNNTCEFTTNKDGK
-281 EITVQNLLKGKY
+281 ITVQSLLKGKY

-320 NDQGKLVTPDGA
+320 DDKGKLVTPDGA
-332 TPNSDFVINND
+332 TPNSDFVINDD

-357 DVKQRDITKGSDAG
+357 DVTQRDTTKGSDTG
-371 NDTDYAVGDTVEYTL
+371 NDTDYAVGDTVKYTL
-386 TIYVPKNVAKLKTFK
+386 TIYVPENVAKLKTFK

-423 SVEGQ
+423 
-428 DVVFAANTD
+428 DVDFVANTD
-437 YKLTDTSNADTNTSE
+437 YKLTDTSNVDTNTSE

-457 KAGMSQDKLNAAAGK
+457 KAGTSQEKLNAAAGK

-496 AHLDYSRKTDIQEGE
+496 AHLDYSRKTDIQEGDI
-511 TDTPYEIHDKAVVY
+511 DTPYEIHDKAVVY

-546 VTFDLYKKYDEK
+546 VTFDLYKKYDAN
-558 TDKLKEGTT
+558 TDKLEKGTT
-567 DTVIFGIKE
+567 DTVIFGVNK

-582 TEAKALG
+582 AEAKALG
-589 LNATEAENEPKWF
+589 LNTTENENEPKWF
-602 KVTTLTTAG
+602 KVATLTTAG
-611 EGVNAGCATVN
+611 EGENAGRATVN

-677 TTTFKNGQDDYTYAP
+677 TTTFKNGDNEYTYAP

>member
-26 MAAEGEGNAQTPEIK
+26 MAENGEGNAQTPTIK

-49 IKKGSI
+49 TKKGSI

-74 EQQSVPDGA
+74 EQQTVPDEA

-106 EAAGKPDAVTADS
+106 EAASDDNAVTADS
-119 YFENGKSKTAD
+119 FFKNTDNKTAE
-130 NLIEGIADKAV
+130 NLNDGIANKAV
-141 KGKDG
+141 KDAEG

-151 TDANG
+151 TNGEG
-156 FVKFEDLNVGMY
+156 FVKFADLDVGMY

-195 QVGEQATGDQ
+195 QVGEQAKNGQ

-238 NEIENLPNVIFKL
+238 NEIKNLPDVIFKL

-257 STSEDKYDDY
+257 SANADKYDDY
-267 TVNGKCEFTTNGSG
+267 TVNGTCEFTTNDSG
-281 EITVQNLLKGKY
+281 KITVQNLLKGKY
-293 RFVEIGYAENKE
+293 RFVEIGYADGKE

-320 NDQGKLVTPDGA
+320 NDQGKLVTPAGA
-332 TPNSDFVINND
+332 TANSDFVINSD
-343 NTMTVYNHKPDLEK
+343 NTMTVYNHKPDLKK
-357 DVKQRDITKGSDAG
+357 DVTKRNDGKGTDEG
-371 NDTDYAVGDTVEYTL
+371 NDTDYAVGDTVKYTL
-386 TIYVPKNVAKLKTFK
+386 TIYVPENVAKLKTFK
-401 VVDTMNKNQLMHNI
+401 VVDTMNKDQLMHNL

-423 SVEGQ
+423 DTEGQ
-428 DVVFAANTD
+428 DVTFAANTD
-437 YKLTDTSNADTNTSE
+437 YTLTNTSNGNNSE

-457 KAGMSQDKLNAAAGK
+457 KVGTSQDNLNAAAGK
-472 TITISYTATLQP
+472 TITITYTATLQP
-484 DADTTTVGNVNE
+484 GADTTTDGNVNE
-496 AHLDYSRKTDIQEGE
+496 AHLDYSRKTDIKDGE
-511 TDTPYEIHDKAVVY
+511 DDTPYEIHDKAVVY

-546 VTFDLYKKYDEK
+546 VTFDLYKKYDAN
-558 TDKLKEGTT
+558 TDKLKENTT
-567 DTVIFGIKE
+567 DTVIFGVKE
-576 CKFLTA
+576 CRFLTA
-582 TEAKALG
+582 ADAKALG
-589 LNATEAENEPKWF
+589 LNETEAETAPKWF
-602 KVTTLTTAG
+602 KVDTLTTTG
-611 EGVNAGCATVN
+611 EGDEAGRATVS

-650 LTVDYATSWTV
+650 LTVDYKTSWTV

-677 TTTFKNGQDDYTYAP
+677 TTTFKNGDNEYTYAP

-734 KNRA
+734 KNRT

>member
-26 MAAEGEGNAQTPEIK
+26 MADEGEGNAQTPTIK

-49 IKKGSI
+49 TKKGSI
-55 TIYKYLHSTELTGS
+55 TIYKYLHSTELTDS

-74 EQQSVPDGA
+74 EQQTVPDGA

-106 EAAGKPDAVTADS
+106 EAASDDNAVTADS
-119 YFENGKSKTAD
+119 FFKTPDNKTAE
-130 NLIEGIADKAV
+130 NLNDGIANKAV
-141 KGKDG
+141 KDKTG

-151 TDANG
+151 TDENG
-156 FVKFEDLNVGMY
+156 YVQFADLNVGMY

-195 QVGEQATGDQ
+195 QDGEQATGGQ

-226 TLVKKGKTDGKE
+226 TLIKKGKTDGKE
-238 NEIENLPNVIFKL
+238 NEIKNLPDVIFKL
-251 QRYNEN
+251 QRYNVN
-257 STSEDKYDDY
+257 STNADKYDDY
-267 TVNGKCEFTTNGSG
+267 TVNNTCEFTTNKDGK
-281 EITVQNLLKGKY
+281 ITVQSLLKGKY

-320 NDQGKLVTPDGA
+320 DDKGKLVTPDGA
-332 TPNSDFVINND
+332 TPNSDFVINDD

-357 DVKQRDITKGSDAG
+357 DVTQRDTTKGSDTG
-371 NDTDYAVGDTVEYTL
+371 NDTDYAVGDTVKYTL
-386 TIYVPKNVAKLKTFK
+386 TIYVPENVAKLKTFK

-423 SVEGQ
+423 NVDGQ
-428 DVVFAANTD
+428 DVGFVANDD
-437 YKLTDTSNADTNTSE
+437 YKLTNTSNGDTSE

-457 KAGMSQDKLNAAAGK
+457 KAGMSQEKLNAAAGK

-496 AHLDYSRKTDIQEGE
+496 AHLDYSRKTDIQEGDI
-511 TDTPYEIHDKAVVY
+511 DTPYEIHDKAVVY

-546 VTFDLYKKYDEK
+546 VTFDLYKKYDAN
-558 TDKLKEGTT
+558 TDKLEKGTT
-567 DTVIFGIKE
+567 DTVIFGVNK

-582 TEAKALG
+582 AEAKALG
-589 LNATEAENEPKWF
+589 LNTTEDENEPKWF
-602 KVTTLTTAG
+602 KVATLTTAG
-611 EGVNAGCATVN
+611 EGENAGRATVK

-677 TTTFKNGQDDYTYAP
+677 TTTFKNGDNEYTYAP

>member
-26 MAAEGEGNAQTPEIK
+26 MADEGEGNAQTPTIK

-49 IKKGSI
+49 TKKGSI
-55 TIYKYLHSTELTGS
+55 TIYKYLHSTELTDS

-74 EQQSVPDGA
+74 EQQTVPDGA

-106 EAAGKPDAVTADS
+106 EAASDDNAVTADS
-119 YFENGKSKTAD
+119 FFKTPDNKTAE
-130 NLIEGIADKAV
+130 NLNDGIANKAV
-141 KGKDG
+141 KDKTG

-151 TDANG
+151 TDENG
-156 FVKFEDLNVGMY
+156 YVQFADLNVGMY

-195 QVGEQATGDQ
+195 QDGEQATGGQ

-226 TLVKKGKTDGKE
+226 TLIKKGKTDGKE
-238 NEIENLPNVIFKL
+238 NEIKNLPDVIFKL
-251 QRYNEN
+251 QRYNVN
-257 STSEDKYDDY
+257 STNADKYDDY
-267 TVNGKCEFTTNGSG
+267 TVNNTCEFTTNKDGK
-281 EITVQNLLKGKY
+281 ITVQSLLKGKY

-320 NDQGKLVTPDGA
+320 DDKGKLVTPDGA
-332 TPNSDFVINND
+332 TPNSDFVINDD

-357 DVKQRDITKGSDAG
+357 DVTQRDTTKGSDTG
-371 NDTDYAVGDTVEYTL
+371 NDTDYAVGDTVKYTL
-386 TIYVPKNVAKLKTFK
+386 TIYVPENVAKLKTFK

-423 SVEGQ
+423 
-428 DVVFAANTD
+428 DVDFVANTD
-437 YKLTDTSNADTNTSE
+437 YKLTDTSNVDKNTSE

-457 KAGMSQDKLNAAAGK
+457 KAGTSQEKLNAAAGK

-496 AHLDYSRKTDIQEGE
+496 AHLDYSRKTDIQEGDI
-511 TDTPYEIHDKAVVY
+511 DTPYEIHDKAVVY

-546 VTFDLYKKYDEK
+546 VTFDLYKKYDAN
-558 TDKLKEGTT
+558 TDKLEKGTT
-567 DTVIFGIKE
+567 DTVIFGVNK

-582 TEAKALG
+582 AEAKALG
-589 LNATEAENEPKWF
+589 LNTTEDENEPKWF
-602 KVTTLTTAG
+602 KVATLTTAG
-611 EGVNAGCATVN
+611 EGENAGRATVN

-677 TTTFKNGQDDYTYAP
+677 TTTFKNGDNEYTYAP

>member
-26 MAAEGEGNAQTPEIK
+26 MADEGEGNAQTPTIK

-49 IKKGSI
+49 TKKGSI
-55 TIYKYLHSTELTGS
+55 TIYKYLHSTELTDS

-74 EQQSVPDGA
+74 EQQTVPDGA

-106 EAAGKPDAVTADS
+106 EAASDDNAVTADS
-119 YFENGKSKTAD
+119 FFKTTDNKTAA
-130 NLIEGIADKAV
+130 NLKDGIANQAV
-141 KGKDG
+141 KDKNG

-151 TDANG
+151 TDNNG
-156 FVKFEDLNVGMY
+156 YVQFADLNVGMY

-195 QVGEQATGDQ
+195 QDGEQATGGQ

-226 TLVKKGKTDGKE
+226 TLIKKGKTDGKE
-238 NEIENLPNVIFKL
+238 NEIKNLPDVIFKL
-251 QRYNEN
+251 QRYNVN
-257 STSEDKYDDY
+257 STNADKYDDY
-267 TVNGKCEFTTNGSG
+267 TVNNTCEFTTNKDGK
-281 EITVQNLLKGKY
+281 ITVQSLLKGKY
-293 RFVEIGYAENKE
+293 RFVEIGYTEGKE

-320 NDQGKLVTPDGA
+320 NDQGKLVTPAGA

-386 TIYVPKNVAKLKTFK
+386 TIYVPENVAKLKTFK

-423 SVEGQ
+423 SVDGQ
-428 DVVFAANTD
+428 DVGFVANDD
-437 YKLTDTSNADTNTSE
+437 YKLTNTSNGDTSE

-457 KAGMSQDKLNAAAGK
+457 KAGTSQEKLNAAAGK
-472 TITISYTATLQP
+472 TITISYTATLQK

-536 DGNTEKLLNG
+536 DGNDEKLLNG

-558 TDKLKEGTT
+558 TDKLKEDTT
-567 DTVIFGIKE
+567 DTVIFGGNE

-582 TEAKALG
+582 ADAKALG
-589 LNATEAENEPKWF
+589 LNATEAENQPKWF
-602 KVTTLTTAG
+602 KVATRTTAG

-650 LTVDYATSWTV
+650 LTVDYKTSWTV

-677 TTTFKNGQDDYTYAP
+677 TTTFKNGENDYTYAP

>member
-26 MAAEGEGNAQTPEIK
+26 MADDGEGNAQTPTIK

-49 IKKGSI
+49 TKKGSI
-55 TIYKYLHSTELTGS
+55 TIYKYLHSTELTDS

-74 EQQSVPDGA
+74 EQQTVPDGA

-106 EAAGKPDAVTADS
+106 EAASDDNAVTADS
-119 YFENGKSKTAD
+119 FFKTPDNKTAE
-130 NLIEGIADKAV
+130 NLNDGIANKAV
-141 KGKDG
+141 KDKTG

-151 TDANG
+151 TDENG
-156 FVKFEDLNVGMY
+156 YVQFADLNVGMY

-195 QVGEQATGDQ
+195 QDGEQATGGQ

-226 TLVKKGKTDGKE
+226 TLIKKGKTDGKE
-238 NEIENLPNVIFKL
+238 NEIKNLPDVIFKL
-251 QRYNEN
+251 QRYNVN
-257 STSEDKYDDY
+257 STNADKYDDY
-267 TVNGKCEFTTNGSG
+267 TVNNTCKFTTNKDGK
-281 EITVQNLLKGKY
+281 ITVQSLLKGKY

-320 NDQGKLVTPDGA
+320 DDKGKLVTPDGA
-332 TPNSDFVINND
+332 TPNSDFVINDD

-357 DVKQRDITKGSDAG
+357 DVTQRDTTKGSDTG
-371 NDTDYAVGDTVEYTL
+371 NDTDYAVGDTVKYTL
-386 TIYVPKNVAKLKTFK
+386 TIYVPENVAKLKTFK

-423 SVEGQ
+423 NVDGQ
-428 DVVFAANTD
+428 DVGFVANDD
-437 YKLTDTSNADTNTSE
+437 YKLTNTSNGDTSE

-457 KAGMSQDKLNAAAGK
+457 KAGTSQEKLNAAAGK

-484 DADTTTVGNVNE
+484 DADTTTDGNVNE
-496 AHLDYSRKTDIQEGE
+496 AHLDYSRKTDIQENE

-546 VTFDLYKKYDEK
+546 VTFDLYKKYDAN
-558 TDKLKEGTT
+558 TDKLEKGTT
-567 DTVIFGIKE
+567 DTVIFGVNK

-582 TEAKALG
+582 AEAKALG
-589 LNATEAENEPKWF
+589 LNTTEDENEPKWF
-602 KVTTLTTAG
+602 KVATLTTAG
-611 EGVNAGCATVN
+611 EGENAGRATVN

-677 TTTFKNGQDDYTYAP
+677 TTTFKNGDNEYTYAP

>member
-26 MAAEGEGNAQTPEIK
+26 MAAENEGNDQTSTIK

-49 IKKGSI
+49 TKKGSI

-74 EQQSVPDGA
+74 EQQTVPNGA

-106 EAAGKPDAVTADS
+106 EAASDDAAVTADS
-119 YFENGKSKTAD
+119 FFKTTDNKTAA
-130 NLIEGIADKAV
+130 NLKEGIANKAV
-141 KGKDG
+141 KDKDG

-156 FVKFEDLNVGMY
+156 FVKFADLSVGMY
-168 LVIETTTPDSVVKP
+168 LVIETTPPDSVVKP

-195 QVGEQATGDQ
+195 QDGEQAADGQ

-226 TLVKKGKTDGKE
+226 TLIKKGKTDGKKD
-238 NEIENLPNVIFKL
+238 EIKNLPDVIFKL
-251 QRYNEN
+251 QRYNVN
-257 STSEDKYDDY
+257 SANEDKYDDY
-267 TVNGKCEFTTNGSG
+267 TVDNTCEFTTNNEGK
-281 EITVQNLLKGKY
+281 ITVKSLLKGKY
-293 RFVEIGYAENKE
+293 RFVEIGYVENKE

-320 NDQGKLVTPDGA
+320 DDQGKLVTPDGA
-332 TPNSDFVINND
+332 TPNSDFVIND
-343 NTMTVYNHKPDLEK
+343 GNTMTVYNHKPDLEK
-357 DVKQRDITKGSDAG
+357 DVKQRDTTKGSDAG

-386 TIYVPKNVAKLKTFK
+386 TIYVPENVAKLNTFK

-423 SVEGQ
+423 SVDGK
-428 DVVFAANTD
+428 DVGFVANDD
-437 YKLTDTSNADTNTSE
+437 YKLTNTSNGDTSE

-457 KAGMSQDKLNAAAGK
+457 KAGLSQKKLNAAAGK

-484 DADTTTVGNVNE
+484 DADTTTDGNVNE
-496 AHLDYSRKTDIQEGE
+496 AHLDYSRKTDIQEGDI
-511 TDTPYEIHDKAVVY
+511 DTPYEIHDKAVVY

-536 DGNTEKLLNG
+536 DGNTVKLLNG

-558 TDKLKEGTT
+558 TDKLKEGTP

-582 TEAKALG
+582 EEAKALG
-589 LNATEAENEPKWF
+589 LNATEAENQPKWF
-602 KVTTLTTAG
+602 KVATLTTAG
-611 EGVNAGCATVN
+611 EGENAGRATVN

-650 LTVDYATSWTV
+650 LTVDYATSWTA
-661 NDKFSSDGKLI
+661 NNKFSSDGKLI

-677 TTTFKNGQDDYTYAP
+677 TTTFKNGNTPYSYAE
-692 ITIINRKG
+692 ILIINRKG

>member
-26 MAAEGEGNAQTPEIK
+26 MADDGEGNAQTPTIK

-49 IKKGSI
+49 TKKGSI
-55 TIYKYLHSTELTGS
+55 TIYKYLHSTDLTGS

-74 EQQSVPDGA
+74 EQQKVPNEA

-93 YQVKTADE
+93 YQVKTANE

-106 EAAGKPDAVTADS
+106 EAASDDAAVTADS
-119 YFENGKSKTAD
+119 FFKTPDNKTAE
-130 NLIEGIADKAV
+130 NLNDGIANKVVKDKT
-141 KGKDG
+141 G

-151 TDANG
+151 TDKNG
-156 FVKFEDLNVGMY
+156 YVQFADLNVGMY

-195 QVGEQATGDQ
+195 QDGEQATGGQ

-226 TLVKKGKTDGKE
+226 TLIKKGKTDGKKD
-238 NEIENLPNVIFKL
+238 EIKNLPDVIFKL
-251 QRYNEN
+251 QRYNVN
-257 STSEDKYDDY
+257 STNADKYDDY
-267 TVNGKCEFTTNGSG
+267 TVDNTCEFTTDSEGK
-281 EITVQNLLKGKY
+281 ITVKSLLKGKY
-293 RFVEIGYAENKE
+293 RFVEIGYVENKE

-320 NDQGKLVTPDGA
+320 DDQGKLVTPAGA

-357 DVKQRDITKGSDAG
+357 DVTQRDTTKGSDTG
-371 NDTDYAVGDTVEYTL
+371 NDTDYAVGDNVEYTL
-386 TIYVPKNVAKLKTFK
+386 TIYVPENVAKLKTFK

-415 DSVTISSK
+415 DSVTISS
-423 SVEGQ
+423 G
-428 DVVFAANTD
+428 DVNFVANTD
-437 YKLTDTSNADTNTSE
+437 YKLTDTSNVDTNTSE

-457 KAGMSQDKLNAAAGK
+457 KAGTSKEKLNAAAGK

-496 AHLDYSRKTDIQEGE
+496 AHLDYSRKTDIQEGDI
-511 TDTPYEIHDKAVVY
+511 DTPYEIHDKAVVY

-546 VTFDLYKKYDEK
+546 VTFDLYKKYDAN
-558 TDKLKEGTT
+558 TDKLEKGTT
-567 DTVIFGIKE
+567 DTVIFGVNK

-582 TEAKALG
+582 AEAKALG
-589 LNATEAENEPKWF
+589 LNTTEDENEPKWF
-602 KVTTLTTAG
+602 KVATLTTAG
-611 EGVNAGCATVN
+611 EGENAGRATVN

-661 NDKFSSDGKLI
+661 NNKFSSDGKLI

-677 TTTFKNGQDDYTYAP
+677 TTTFKNGDNEYTYAP

>member
-26 MAAEGEGNAQTPEIK
+26 MAEEGEGNAQTPTIK

-49 IKKGSI
+49 TKKGSI
-55 TIYKYLHSTELTGS
+55 TIYKYLHSTELTDS

-74 EQQSVPDGA
+74 EQQTVPDGA

-106 EAAGKPDAVTADS
+106 EAASDDNAVTADS
-119 YFENGKSKTAD
+119 FFKTPDNKTAE
-130 NLIEGIADKAV
+130 NLNDGIANKAV
-141 KGKDG
+141 KDKTG

-151 TDANG
+151 TDENG
-156 FVKFEDLNVGMY
+156 YVQFADLDVGMY

-195 QVGEQATGDQ
+195 QDGEQATGGQ

-226 TLVKKGKTDGKE
+226 TLIKKGKTDGKE
-238 NEIENLPNVIFKL
+238 NEIKNLPDVIFKL
-251 QRYNEN
+251 QRYNVN
-257 STSEDKYDDY
+257 STNADKYDDY
-267 TVNGKCEFTTNGSG
+267 TVNNTCEFTTNKDGK
-281 EITVQNLLKGKY
+281 ITVQSLLKGKY

-320 NDQGKLVTPDGA
+320 DDKGKLVTPDGA
-332 TPNSDFVINND
+332 TPNSDFVINDD

-357 DVKQRDITKGSDAG
+357 DVTQRDTTKGSDTG
-371 NDTDYAVGDTVEYTL
+371 NDTDYAVGDTVKYTL
-386 TIYVPKNVAKLKTFK
+386 TIYVPENVAKLKTFK

-423 SVEGQ
+423 NVDGQ
-428 DVVFAANTD
+428 DVGFVANDD
-437 YKLTDTSNADTNTSE
+437 YKLTNTSNGDTSE

-457 KAGMSQDKLNAAAGK
+457 KAGTSQEKLNAAAGK

-484 DADTTTVGNVNE
+484 GADTTTDGNVNE
-496 AHLDYSRKTDIQEGE
+496 AHLDYSRKTDIQEGNI
-511 TDTPYEIHDKAVVY
+511 DTPYEIHDKAVVY

-546 VTFDLYKKYDEK
+546 VTFDLYKKYDAN
-558 TDKLKEGTT
+558 TDKLEKGTT
-567 DTVIFGIKE
+567 DTVIFGVNK

-582 TEAKALG
+582 AEAKALG
-589 LNATEAENEPKWF
+589 LNTTEDENEPKWF
-602 KVTTLTTAG
+602 KVATLTTAG
-611 EGVNAGCATVN
+611 EGENAGRATVN

-677 TTTFKNGQDDYTYAP
+677 TTTFKNGDNEYTYAP

>member
-26 MAAEGEGNAQTPEIK
+26 MADEGEGNAQTPTIK

-49 IKKGSI
+49 TKKGSI
-55 TIYKYLHSTELTGS
+55 TIYKYLHSTELTDS

-74 EQQSVPDGA
+74 EQQTVPDGA

-106 EAAGKPDAVTADS
+106 EAASDDNAVTADS
-119 YFENGKSKTAD
+119 FFKTTDNKTAA
-130 NLIEGIADKAV
+130 NLKDGIANQAV
-141 KGKDG
+141 KDKNG

-151 TDANG
+151 TDNNG
-156 FVKFEDLNVGMY
+156 YVQFADLNVGMY

-195 QVGEQATGDQ
+195 QDGEQATGGQ

-226 TLVKKGKTDGKE
+226 TLIKKGKTDGKE
-238 NEIENLPNVIFKL
+238 NEIKNLPDVIFKL
-251 QRYNEN
+251 QRYNVN
-257 STSEDKYDDY
+257 STNADKYDDY
-267 TVNGKCEFTTNGSG
+267 TVNNTCEFTTNKDGK
-281 EITVQNLLKGKY
+281 ITVQSLLKGKY

-320 NDQGKLVTPDGA
+320 DDKGKLVTPDGA
-332 TPNSDFVINND
+332 TPNSDFVINDD

-357 DVKQRDITKGSDAG
+357 DVTQRDTTKGSDTG
-371 NDTDYAVGDTVEYTL
+371 NDTDYAVGDTVKYTL
-386 TIYVPKNVAKLKTFK
+386 TIYVPENVAKLKTFK

-423 SVEGQ
+423 
-428 DVVFAANTD
+428 DVDFVANTD
-437 YKLTDTSNADTNTSE
+437 YKLTDTSNVDTNTSE

-457 KAGMSQDKLNAAAGK
+457 KARTSQEKLNAAAGK

-496 AHLDYSRKTDIQEGE
+496 AHLDYSRKTDIQEGDI
-511 TDTPYEIHDKAVVY
+511 DTPYEIHDKAVVY

-546 VTFDLYKKYDEK
+546 VTFDLYKKYDAN
-558 TDKLKEGTT
+558 TDKLEKGTT
-567 DTVIFGIKE
+567 DTVIFGVNK

-582 TEAKALG
+582 AEAKALG
-589 LNATEAENEPKWF
+589 LNTTEDENEPKWF
-602 KVTTLTTAG
+602 KVATLTTAG
-611 EGVNAGCATVN
+611 EGENAGRATVN

-677 TTTFKNGQDDYTYAP
+677 TTTFKNGDNEYTYAP

>member
-26 MAAEGEGNAQTPEIK
+26 MADDGEGNAQTPTIK

-49 IKKGSI
+49 TKKGSI
-55 TIYKYLHSTELTGS
+55 TIYKYLHSTELTDS

-74 EQQSVPDGA
+74 EQQTVPDGA

-106 EAAGKPDAVTADS
+106 EAASDDNAVTADS
-119 YFENGKSKTAD
+119 FFKTTDNKTAA
-130 NLIEGIADKAV
+130 NLKDGIANQAV
-141 KGKDG
+141 KDKDG

-151 TDANG
+151 TDNNG
-156 FVKFEDLNVGMY
+156 YVQFADLNVGMY

-195 QVGEQATGDQ
+195 QDGEQATGGQ

-226 TLVKKGKTDGKE
+226 TLIKKGKTDGKE
-238 NEIENLPNVIFKL
+238 NEIKNLPDVIFKL
-251 QRYNEN
+251 QRYNVN
-257 STSEDKYDDY
+257 STNADKYDDY
-267 TVNGKCEFTTNGSG
+267 TVNNTCEFTTNKDGK
-281 EITVQNLLKGKY
+281 ITVQSLLKGKY

-320 NDQGKLVTPDGA
+320 DDKGKLVTPDRA
-332 TPNSDFVINND
+332 TPNSDFVINDD

-357 DVKQRDITKGSDAG
+357 DVTQRDTTKGSDTG
-371 NDTDYAVGDTVEYTL
+371 NDTDYAVGDTVKYTL
-386 TIYVPKNVAKLKTFK
+386 TIYVPENVAKLKTFK

-423 SVEGQ
+423 
-428 DVVFAANTD
+428 DVDFVANTD
-437 YKLTDTSNADTNTSE
+437 YKLTDTSNVDTNTSE

-457 KAGMSQDKLNAAAGK
+457 KAGTSQEKLNAAAGK

-496 AHLDYSRKTDIQEGE
+496 AHLDYSRKTDIQEGDI
-511 TDTPYEIHDKAVVY
+511 DTPYEIHDKAVVY

-546 VTFDLYKKYDEK
+546 VTFDLYKKYDAN
-558 TDKLKEGTT
+558 TDKLEKGTA
-567 DTVIFGIKE
+567 DTVIFGVNK

-582 TEAKALG
+582 AEAKALG
-589 LNATEAENEPKWF
+589 LNTTEDENEPKWF
-602 KVTTLTTAG
+602 KVATLTTAG
-611 EGVNAGCATVN
+611 EGENAGRATVN

-677 TTTFKNGQDDYTYAP
+677 TTTFKNGDNEYTYAP

>member
-49 IKKGSI
+49 TKKGSI

-74 EQQSVPDGA
+74 EQQAVPDGA

-130 NLIEGIADKAV
+130 NLIKGIADKAV

-156 FVKFEDLNVGMY
+156 FVKFEDLDVGMY

-251 QRYNEN
+251 QRYNKN
-257 STSEDKYDDY
+257 SASTDKYDDY
-267 TVNGKCEFTTNGSG
+267 TVNNTCEFTTNKDG
-281 EITVQNLLKGKY
+281 EITVENLLKGKY
-293 RFVEIGYAENKE
+293 RFVEIGYTEGKE

-386 TIYVPKNVAKLKTFK
+386 TIYVPENVAKLKTFK
-401 VVDTMNKNQLMHNI
+401 VVDTMNKDQLMHNL

-423 SVEGQ
+423 DTEGQ
-428 DVVFAANTD
+428 DVTFAANTD
-437 YKLTDTSNADTNTSE
+437 YTLTNTSNGNNSE

-457 KAGMSQDKLNAAAGK
+457 KAGTSQDKLKAAAGK

-484 DADTTTVGNVNE
+484 GADTTTVGNVNE
-496 AHLDYSRKTDIQEGE
+496 AHLDYSRKTDIKDGE
-511 TDTPYEIHDKAVVY
+511 DDTPYEIHDKAVVY

-546 VTFDLYKKYDEK
+546 VTFDLYKKYDAN
-558 TDKLKEGTT
+558 TDKLKENTT
-567 DTVIFGIKE
+567 DTVIFGVKE
-576 CKFLTA
+576 CRFLTA
-582 TEAKALG
+582 ADAKALG
-589 LNATEAENEPKWF
+589 LNETEAETEPKWF
-602 KVTTLTTAG
+602 KVDTLTTTG
-611 EGVNAGCATVN
+611 EGDEAGRATVS

-650 LTVDYATSWTV
+650 LTVDYTTSWTV
-661 NDKFSSDGKLI
+661 SNKFSSDGKLI
-672 KRDVK
+672 KRDAK
-677 TTTFKNGQDDYTYAP
+677 TTTFKNGTNEYTYAL

-700 FDLPTTGGFGTLL
+700 FNLPTTGGFGTLL

-721 VVAGVGVLLSLKK
+721 VVTGVGVLLSLKK

>member
-26 MAAEGEGNAQTPEIK
+26 MADEGEGNAQTPTIK

-49 IKKGSI
+49 TKKGSI
-55 TIYKYLHSTELTGS
+55 TIYKYLHSTELTDS

-74 EQQSVPDGA
+74 EQQTVPDGA

-106 EAAGKPDAVTADS
+106 EAASDDNAVTADS
-119 YFENGKSKTAD
+119 FFKTTDNKTAA
-130 NLIEGIADKAV
+130 NLKDGIANQAV
-141 KGKDG
+141 KDKNG

-151 TDANG
+151 TDNNG
-156 FVKFEDLNVGMY
+156 YVQFADLNVGMY

-195 QVGEQATGDQ
+195 QDGEQATGGQ

-226 TLVKKGKTDGKE
+226 TLIKKGKTDGKE
-238 NEIENLPNVIFKL
+238 NEIKNLPDVIFKL
-251 QRYNEN
+251 QRYNVN
-257 STSEDKYDDY
+257 STNADKYDDY
-267 TVNGKCEFTTNGSG
+267 TVNNTCEFTTNKDGK
-281 EITVQNLLKGKY
+281 ITVQSLLKGKY
-293 RFVEIGYAENKE
+293 RFVEIGYVENKE

-320 NDQGKLVTPDGA
+320 DDKGKLVTPDGA
-332 TPNSDFVINND
+332 TPNSDFVINDD

-357 DVKQRDITKGSDAG
+357 DVTQRDTTKGSDTG
-371 NDTDYAVGDTVEYTL
+371 NDTDYAVGDTVKYTL
-386 TIYVPKNVAKLKTFK
+386 TIYVPENVAKLKTFK

-423 SVEGQ
+423 
-428 DVVFAANTD
+428 DVDFVANTD
-437 YKLTDTSNADTNTSE
+437 YKLTDTSNVDTNTSE

-457 KAGMSQDKLNAAAGK
+457 KAGTSQEKLNAAAGK

-496 AHLDYSRKTDIQEGE
+496 AHLDYSRKTDIQEGDI
-511 TDTPYEIHDKAVVY
+511 DTPYEIHDKAVVY

-546 VTFDLYKKYDEK
+546 VTFDLYKKYDAN
-558 TDKLKEGTT
+558 TDKLEKGTT
-567 DTVIFGIKE
+567 DTVIFGVNK

-582 TEAKALG
+582 AEAKALG
-589 LNATEAENEPKWF
+589 LNTTEDENEPKWF
-602 KVTTLTTAG
+602 KVATLTTAG
-611 EGVNAGCATVN
+611 EGENAGRATVN

-677 TTTFKNGQDDYTYAP
+677 TTTFKNGDNEYTYAP

>member
-26 MAAEGEGNAQTPEIK
+26 MADEGEGNAQTPTIK

-49 IKKGSI
+49 TKKGSI
-55 TIYKYLHSTELTGS
+55 TIYKYLHSTELTDS

-74 EQQSVPDGA
+74 EQQTVPDGA

-106 EAAGKPDAVTADS
+106 EAASDDNAVTADS
-119 YFENGKSKTAD
+119 FFKTPDNKTAE
-130 NLIEGIADKAV
+130 NLNDGIANKAV
-141 KGKDG
+141 KDKTG

-151 TDANG
+151 TDENG
-156 FVKFEDLNVGMY
+156 YVQFADLNVGMY

-195 QVGEQATGDQ
+195 QDGEQATGGQ

-226 TLVKKGKTDGKE
+226 TLIKKGKTDGKE
-238 NEIENLPNVIFKL
+238 NEIKNLPDVIFKL
-251 QRYNEN
+251 QRYNVN
-257 STSEDKYDDY
+257 STNADKYDDY
-267 TVNGKCEFTTNGSG
+267 TVNNTCEFTTNKDGK
-281 EITVQNLLKGKY
+281 ITVQSLLKGKY
-293 RFVEIGYAENKE
+293 RFVEIGYAKNKE

-320 NDQGKLVTPDGA
+320 DDKGKLVTPDGA
-332 TPNSDFVINND
+332 TPNSDFVINDD

-357 DVKQRDITKGSDAG
+357 DVTQRDTTKGSDTG
-371 NDTDYAVGDTVEYTL
+371 NDTDYAVGDTVKYTL
-386 TIYVPKNVAKLKTFK
+386 TIYVPENVAKLKTFK

-423 SVEGQ
+423 NVDGQ
-428 DVVFAANTD
+428 DVGFVANDD
-437 YKLTDTSNADTNTSE
+437 YKLTNASNGDTSE

-457 KAGMSQDKLNAAAGK
+457 KAGMSQEKLNAAAGK

-496 AHLDYSRKTDIQEGE
+496 AHLDYSRKTDIQEGDI
-511 TDTPYEIHDKAVVY
+511 DTPYEIHDKAVVY

-546 VTFDLYKKYDEK
+546 VTFDLYKKYDAN
-558 TDKLKEGTT
+558 TDKLEKGTT
-567 DTVIFGIKE
+567 DTVIFGVNK

-582 TEAKALG
+582 AEAKALG
-589 LNATEAENEPKWF
+589 LNTTEDENEPKWF
-602 KVTTLTTAG
+602 KVATLTTAG
-611 EGVNAGCATVN
+611 EGENAGRATVK

-677 TTTFKNGQDDYTYAP
+677 TTTFKNGDNEYTYAP

>member
-26 MAAEGEGNAQTPEIK
+26 MADDGEGNAQTPTIK

-49 IKKGSI
+49 TKEGSI
-55 TIYKYLHSTELTGS
+55 TIYKYLHSTELIGS
-69 VAGTG
+69 VDGTG
-74 EQQSVPDGA
+74 EQQSVPNEA

-106 EAAGKPDAVTADS
+106 EAAGQPEAVTADS
-119 YFENGKSKTAD
+119 YFKSPDNKTAA
-130 NLIEGIADKAV
+130 NLKDGIAAV
-141 KGKDG
+141 EGKDG

-151 TDANG
+151 TNDKG
-156 FVKFEDLNVGMY
+156 FVKFADLSVGMY

-182 VDPFLVSIPMTRV
+182 VEPFLVSIPMTRV
-195 QVGEQATGDQ
+195 QDGDTAKEGQ

-251 QRYNEN
+251 QRYNAN
-257 STSEDKYDDY
+257 LTSEDKYDDY

-293 RFVEIGYAENKE
+293 RFVEIGYEDGKE

-320 NDQGKLVTPDGA
+320 NDKGQLVTPADA
-332 TPNSDFVINND
+332 TTNSDFVINNG
-343 NTMTVYNHKPDLEK
+343 NTMTVYNHKPDLVK
-357 DVKQRDITKGSDAG
+357 DVAQRDTTKGSDTG
-371 NDTDYAVGDTVEYTL
+371 NDTDYAVGDTVKYTL
-386 TIYVPKNVAKLKTFK
+386 TIYVPENVAKLQTFK
-401 VVDTMNKNQLMHNI
+401 VVDTMNKDQLMHNLE
-415 DSVTISSK
+415 SVTISSK
-423 SVEGQ
+423 GADGQ
-428 DVVFAANTD
+428 DVPFAENTD
-437 YKLTDTSNADTNTSE
+437 YTLTNTSSSDKKTSE

-457 KAGMSQDKLNAAAGK
+457 KAGTSQDKLNAAAGK

-484 DADTTTVGNVNE
+484 GADTTTDGNVNE
-496 AHLDYSRKTDIQEGE
+496 AHLDYSRKTDIKAGE
-511 TDTPYEIHDKAVVY
+511 PDNPYEIHDKAVVY

-536 DGNTEKLLNG
+536 DGKTEKLLNG
-546 VTFDLYKKYDEK
+546 VTFDLYKKYDK
-558 TDKLKEGTT
+558 NTDKLKENTA
-567 DTVIFGIKE
+567 DTVIFGVNE

-582 TEAKALG
+582 AEAKALG
-589 LNATEAENEPKWF
+589 LNKTDAETEPKWF
-602 KVTTLTTAG
+602 KVATLTTTG
-611 EGVNAGCATVN
+611 EGDEAGRATVS

-661 NDKFSSDGKLI
+661 SNTFDRNGKLI

-677 TTTFKNGQDDYTYAP
+677 TTTFTNGTNEYTYAP

>member
-26 MAAEGEGNAQTPEIK
+26 MAAEDEGNAQTPEIK

-49 IKKGSI
+49 TKKGSI

-74 EQQSVPDGA
+74 EQQSVPDEA

-93 YQVKTADE
+93 YQVKTADD

-119 YFENGKSKTAD
+119 YFKSPDNKTAE
-130 NLIEGIADKAV
+130 NLKDGIAAV
-141 KGKDG
+141 VGEDG

-151 TDANG
+151 TNDKG
-156 FVKFEDLNVGMY
+156 FVKFADLDVGMY
-168 LVIETTTPDSVVKP
+168 LVIETTPPDSVVKP
-182 VDPFLVSIPMTRV
+182 VEPFLVSIPMTRV
-195 QVGEQATGDQ
+195 QVGEQATGGQ

-218 NSSAKGDI
+218 NSSAKGNI

-257 STSEDKYDDY
+257 STNADRYDDY
-267 TVNGKCEFTTNGSG
+267 IVNGTCEFTTNNKG
-281 EITVQNLLKGKY
+281 EITVENLLKGKY
-293 RFVEIGYAENKE
+293 RFVEIGYTEGNE

-386 TIYVPKNVAKLKTFK
+386 TIYVPENVAKLKTFK
-401 VVDTMNKNQLMHNI
+401 VVDTMNKDQLMHNL

-423 SVEGQ
+423 DTEGQ
-428 DVVFAANTD
+428 DVTFANNDD
-437 YKLTDTSNADTNTSE
+437 YKLTDTSNGNNSE

-457 KAGMSQDKLNAAAGK
+457 KTGTSQDKLNAAAGK

-484 DADTTTVGNVNE
+484 GADTTTVGNVNE
-496 AHLDYSRKTDIQEGE
+496 AHLDYSRKTDIKDGE
-511 TDTPYEIHDKAVVY
+511 DDTPYEIHDKAVVY

-546 VTFDLYKKYDEK
+546 VTFDLYKKYDAN
-558 TDKLKEGTT
+558 TDKLKENTT
-567 DTVIFGIKE
+567 DTVIFGVKE
-576 CKFLTA
+576 CRFLTA
-582 TEAKALG
+582 ADAKALG
-589 LNATEAENEPKWF
+589 LNETEAETEPKWF
-602 KVTTLTTAG
+602 KVDTLTTTG
-611 EGVNAGCATVN
+611 EGDEAGRATVS

-637 KGYNLLSGPVDAN
+637 KGYNLLSGPVNAN
-650 LTVDYATSWTV
+650 LTVDYTTSWTV
-661 NDKFSSDGKLI
+661 SNKFSSDGKLI

-677 TTTFKNGQDDYTYAP
+677 TTTFKNGQNEYTYAP

>member
-26 MAAEGEGNAQTPEIK
+26 MADDGGGNAQTPTIK

-49 IKKGSI
+49 TKKGSI

-74 EQQSVPDGA
+74 EQQTVPDGA

-106 EAAGKPDAVTADS
+106 EAASDDNAVTADS
-119 YFENGKSKTAD
+119 FFKTTDNKTAA
-130 NLIEGIADKAV
+130 NLKDGIANQAV
-141 KGKDG
+141 KDKDG

-151 TDANG
+151 TDNNG
-156 FVKFEDLNVGMY
+156 YVQFADLNVGMY

-195 QVGEQATGDQ
+195 QDGEQATGGQ

-226 TLVKKGKTDGKE
+226 TLIKKGKTDGKE
-238 NEIENLPNVIFKL
+238 NEIKNLPGVIFKL
-251 QRYNEN
+251 QRYNVN
-257 STSEDKYDDY
+257 STNADKYDDY
-267 TVNGKCEFTTNGSG
+267 TVNNTCEFTTNKDGK
-281 EITVQNLLKGKY
+281 ITVQSLLKGKY

-320 NDQGKLVTPDGA
+320 DDKGKLVTPDGA
-332 TPNSDFVINND
+332 TPNSDFVINDD

-357 DVKQRDITKGSDAG
+357 DVTQRDTTKGSDTG
-371 NDTDYAVGDTVEYTL
+371 NDTDYAVGDTVKYTL
-386 TIYVPKNVAKLKTFK
+386 TIYVPENVAKLKTFK

-423 SVEGQ
+423 
-428 DVVFAANTD
+428 DVDFVANTD
-437 YKLTDTSNADTNTSE
+437 YKLTDTSNGDTNTSE

-457 KAGMSQDKLNAAAGK
+457 KAGTSQEKLNAAAGK

-496 AHLDYSRKTDIQEGE
+496 AHLDYSRKTDIQEGDI
-511 TDTPYEIHDKAVVY
+511 DTPYEIHDKAVVY

-546 VTFDLYKKYDEK
+546 VTFDLYKKYDAN
-558 TDKLKEGTT
+558 TDKLEKGTA
-567 DTVIFGIKE
+567 DTVIFGVNK

-582 TEAKALG
+582 AEAKALG
-589 LNATEAENEPKWF
+589 LNTTEDENEPKWF
-602 KVTTLTTAG
+602 KVATLTTAG
-611 EGVNAGCATVN
+611 EGENAGRATVN

-677 TTTFKNGQDDYTYAP
+677 TTTFKNGDNEYTYAP

>member
-26 MAAEGEGNAQTPEIK
+26 MAAENEGNDQTSTIK

-49 IKKGSI
+49 TKKGSI

-74 EQQSVPDGA
+74 EQQTVPNGA

-106 EAAGKPDAVTADS
+106 EAASDDAAVTADS
-119 YFENGKSKTAD
+119 FFKTTDNKTAA
-130 NLIEGIADKAV
+130 NLKEGIANKAV
-141 KGKDG
+141 KDKDG

-156 FVKFEDLNVGMY
+156 FVKFADLSVGMY
-168 LVIETTTPDSVVKP
+168 LVIETTPPDSVVKP

-195 QVGEQATGDQ
+195 QDGEQAADGQ

-226 TLVKKGKTDGKE
+226 TLIKKGKTDGKKD
-238 NEIENLPNVIFKL
+238 EIKNLPDVIFKL
-251 QRYNEN
+251 QRYNVN
-257 STSEDKYDDY
+257 SANEDKYDDY
-267 TVNGKCEFTTNGSG
+267 TVDNTCEFTTNNEGK
-281 EITVQNLLKGKY
+281 ITVKSLLKGKY
-293 RFVEIGYAENKE
+293 RFVEIGYVENKE

-320 NDQGKLVTPDGA
+320 DDQGKLVTPDGA
-332 TPNSDFVINND
+332 TPNSDFVINDD

-357 DVKQRDITKGSDAG
+357 DVKQRDTTKGSDAG

-386 TIYVPKNVAKLKTFK
+386 TIYVPENVAKLNTFK

-423 SVEGQ
+423 SVDGK
-428 DVVFAANTD
+428 DVGFVANDD
-437 YKLTDTSNADTNTSE
+437 YKLTNTSNGDTSE

-457 KAGMSQDKLNAAAGK
+457 KAGLSQKKLNAAAGK

-484 DADTTTVGNVNE
+484 DADTTTDGNVNE
-496 AHLDYSRKTDIQEGE
+496 AHLDYSRKTDIQEGDI
-511 TDTPYEIHDKAVVY
+511 DTPYEIHDKAVVY

-536 DGNTEKLLNG
+536 DGNTVKLLNG

-558 TDKLKEGTT
+558 TDKLKEGTP

-582 TEAKALG
+582 EEAKALG
-589 LNATEAENEPKWF
+589 LNATEAENQPKWF
-602 KVTTLTTAG
+602 KVATLTTAG
-611 EGVNAGCATVN
+611 EGENAGRATVN

-650 LTVDYATSWTV
+650 LTVDYATSWTA
-661 NDKFSSDGKLI
+661 NNKFSSDGKLI

-677 TTTFKNGQDDYTYAP
+677 TTTFKNGNTPYSYAE
-692 ITIINRKG
+692 ILIINRKG

>member
-26 MAAEGEGNAQTPEIK
+26 MAEGGESNAQTPTIK

-49 IKKGSI
+49 TKKGSI
-55 TIYKYLHSTELTGS
+55 TIYKYLHSTKLTGS

-74 EQQSVPDGA
+74 EQQKVPNEA

-101 LVAYY
+101 LVTYY
-106 EAAGKPDAVTADS
+106 EATSNDAAVTADS
-119 YFENGKSKTAD
+119 FFKDTDNKTAA
-130 NLIEGIADKAV
+130 NLKDGIADKAV
-141 KGKDG
+141 IGKDG

-151 TDANG
+151 TNGEG
-156 FVKFEDLNVGMY
+156 FVKFADLDVGMY

-195 QVGEQATGDQ
+195 QDGEQAKDGQ

-293 RFVEIGYAENKE
+293 RFVEMGYAENSE

-320 NDQGKLVTPDGA
+320 NDQGKLVTPAGA

-386 TIYVPKNVAKLKTFK
+386 TIYVPENVAKLRTFK

-415 DSVTISSK
+415 DSVTISGK
-423 SVEGQ
+423 NADGQ
-428 DVVFAANTD
+428 DVTFAANID
-437 YKLTDTSNADTNTSE
+437 YTLTDTSDSNNSE

-457 KAGMSQDKLNAAAGK
+457 KAGTSQNNLNAAAGK
-472 TITISYTATLQP
+472 TITITYTATLQP
-484 DADTTTVGNVNE
+484 GADTTTDGNVNE
-496 AHLDYSRKTDIQEGE
+496 AHLDYSRKTDIKDGE
-511 TDTPYEIHDKAVVY
+511 DDTPYEIHDKAVVY

-558 TDKLKEGTT
+558 TDKLKENTT
-567 DTVIFGIKE
+567 DTVIFGVKE
-576 CKFLTA
+576 CRFLTA
-582 TEAKALG
+582 ADAKALG
-589 LNATEAENEPKWF
+589 LNETDAETEPKWF
-602 KVTTLTTAG
+602 KVDTLTTTG
-611 EGVNAGCATVN
+611 EGDEAGRATVS

-650 LTVDYATSWTV
+650 LTVDYKTSWTV
-661 NDKFSSDGKLI
+661 NNKFSSDGKLI

-677 TTTFKNGQDDYTYAP
+677 TTTFKNGTNEYTYAP

>member
-26 MAAEGEGNAQTPEIK
+26 MAEDGEGNAQTPTIK

-49 IKKGSI
+49 TKKGSI
-55 TIYKYLHSTELTGS
+55 TIYKYLHSTELTDS

-74 EQQSVPDGA
+74 EQQTVPDGA

-106 EAAGKPDAVTADS
+106 EAASDDNAVTADS
-119 YFENGKSKTAD
+119 FFKTPDNKTAE
-130 NLIEGIADKAV
+130 NLNDGIANKAV
-141 KGKDG
+141 KDKTG

-151 TDANG
+151 TDKNG
-156 FVKFEDLNVGMY
+156 YVQFADLNVGMY

-195 QVGEQATGDQ
+195 QDGEQATGGQ

-226 TLVKKGKTDGKE
+226 TLIKKGKTDGKE
-238 NEIENLPNVIFKL
+238 NEIKNLPDVIFKL
-251 QRYNEN
+251 QRYNVN
-257 STSEDKYDDY
+257 STNADKYDDY
-267 TVNGKCEFTTNGSG
+267 TVDNTCEFTTNNEGK
-281 EITVQNLLKGKY
+281 ITVQSLLKGKY

-357 DVKQRDITKGSDAG
+357 DVAQRDTTKGSDTG
-371 NDTDYAVGDTVEYTL
+371 NDTDYAVGDTVKYTL
-386 TIYVPKNVAKLKTFK
+386 TIYVPENVEKLKTFK

-423 SVEGQ
+423 NVDGQ
-428 DVVFAANTD
+428 DVGFVANDD
-437 YKLTDTSNADTNTSE
+437 YKLTNTSNGDTSE

-457 KAGMSQDKLNAAAGK
+457 KAGTSQEKLNAAAGK

-536 DGNTEKLLNG
+536 DGNTDKLLNG

-558 TDKLKEGTT
+558 TDKLKESTT

-582 TEAKALG
+582 AEAKALG
-589 LNATEAENEPKWF
+589 LNTTEDENEPKWF
-602 KVTTLTTAG
+602 KVATLTTAG
-611 EGVNAGCATVN
+611 EGEKAGRATVN

-661 NDKFSSDGKLI
+661 NNKFSSDGKLI
-672 KRDVK
+672 KRDEK
-677 TTTFKNGQDDYTYAP
+677 TTTFKNGDNEYTYAP

>member
-49 IKKGSI
+49 TKKGSI

-74 EQQSVPDGA
+74 EQQTVPNGA

-106 EAAGKPDAVTADS
+106 EAASDDAAVTADS
-119 YFENGKSKTAD
+119 FFKTTDNKTAA
-130 NLIEGIADKAV
+130 NLKEGIANKAV
-141 KGKDG
+141 KDKDG

-156 FVKFEDLNVGMY
+156 FVKFADLSVGMY
-168 LVIETTTPDSVVKP
+168 LVIETTPPDSVVKP

-195 QVGEQATGDQ
+195 QDGEQAADGQ

-226 TLVKKGKTDGKE
+226 TLIKKGKTDGKKD
-238 NEIENLPNVIFKL
+238 EIKNLPDVIFKL
-251 QRYNEN
+251 QRYNVN
-257 STSEDKYDDY
+257 SANEDKYDDY
-267 TVNGKCEFTTNGSG
+267 TVDNTCEFTTNNEGK
-281 EITVQNLLKGKY
+281 ITVKSLLKGKY
-293 RFVEIGYAENKE
+293 RFVEIGYVENKE

-320 NDQGKLVTPDGA
+320 DDQGKLVTPDGA
-332 TPNSDFVINND
+332 TPNSDFVINDD

-357 DVKQRDITKGSDAG
+357 DVKQRDTTKGSDAG

-386 TIYVPKNVAKLKTFK
+386 TIYVPENVAKLNTFK

-423 SVEGQ
+423 SVDGK
-428 DVVFAANTD
+428 DVTFAANTD
-437 YKLTDTSNADTNTSE
+437 YTLTNTSNGNNSE

-457 KAGMSQDKLNAAAGK
+457 KAGTSQDKLKAAAGK
-472 TITISYTATLQP
+472 TITISYTATLQE

-496 AHLDYSRKTDIQEGE
+496 AHLDYSRKTDIQEGDI
-511 TDTPYEIHDKAVVY
+511 DTPYEIHDKAVVY

-536 DGNTEKLLNG
+536 DGNTVKLLNG

-558 TDKLKEGTT
+558 TDKLKEGTP

-582 TEAKALG
+582 EEAKALG
-589 LNATEAENEPKWF
+589 LNATEAENQPKWF
-602 KVTTLTTAG
+602 KVATLTTAG
-611 EGVNAGCATVN
+611 EGENAGRATVN

-650 LTVDYATSWTV
+650 LTVDYATSWTA
-661 NDKFSSDGKLI
+661 NNKFSSDGKLI

-677 TTTFKNGQDDYTYAP
+677 TTTFKNGNTPYSYAE
-692 ITIINRKG
+692 ILIINRKG

>member
-26 MAAEGEGNAQTPEIK
+26 MADDGEGNAQTPTIK

-49 IKKGSI
+49 TKKGSI
-55 TIYKYLHSTELTGS
+55 TIYKYLHSTDLTGS

-74 EQQSVPDGA
+74 EQQKVPNEA

-93 YQVKTADE
+93 YQVKTANE

-106 EAAGKPDAVTADS
+106 EAASDDAAVTADS
-119 YFENGKSKTAD
+119 FFKTPDNKTAE
-130 NLIEGIADKAV
+130 NLNDGIANKVVKDKT
-141 KGKDG
+141 G

-151 TDANG
+151 TDKNG
-156 FVKFEDLNVGMY
+156 YVQFADLNVGMY

-195 QVGEQATGDQ
+195 QDGEQATGGQ

-226 TLVKKGKTDGKE
+226 TLIKKGKTDGKKD
-238 NEIENLPNVIFKL
+238 EIKNLPDVIFKL
-251 QRYNEN
+251 QRYNVN
-257 STSEDKYDDY
+257 STNADKYDDY
-267 TVNGKCEFTTNGSG
+267 TVDNTCEFTTDSEGK
-281 EITVQNLLKGKY
+281 ITVKSLLKGKY

-320 NDQGKLVTPDGA
+320 DDQGKLVTPAGA

-357 DVKQRDITKGSDAG
+357 DVTQRDTTKGSDTG
-371 NDTDYAVGDTVEYTL
+371 NDTDYAVGDNVEYTL
-386 TIYVPKNVAKLKTFK
+386 TIYVPENVAKLKTFK

-415 DSVTISSK
+415 DSVTISS
-423 SVEGQ
+423 G
-428 DVVFAANTD
+428 DVNFVANTD
-437 YKLTDTSNADTNTSE
+437 YKLTDTSNVDTNTSE

-457 KAGMSQDKLNAAAGK
+457 KAGTSKEKLNAAAGK

-496 AHLDYSRKTDIQEGE
+496 AHLDYSRKTDIQEDE

-650 LTVDYATSWTV
+650 LTVDYETSWTV

-677 TTTFKNGQDDYTYAP
+677 TTTFKNGENKYTYAP

>member
-26 MAAEGEGNAQTPEIK
+26 MAEGGESNAQTPTIK

-49 IKKGSI
+49 TKKGSI
-55 TIYKYLHSTELTGS
+55 TIYKYLHSTDLTGS

-74 EQQSVPDGA
+74 EQQKVPNEA

-106 EAAGKPDAVTADS
+106 EAASGDTAVTADS
-119 YFENGKSKTAD
+119 YFKNGKSKTAD

-141 KGKDG
+141 KGEDG

-168 LVIETTTPDSVVKP
+168 LVIETTPPDSVVKP

-195 QVGEQATGDQ
+195 QVGEQAKDGQ

-238 NEIENLPNVIFKL
+238 NEIKNLPDVIFKL

-257 STSEDKYDDY
+257 STNADRYDDY
-267 TVNGKCEFTTNGSG
+267 TVNGTCEFTTNGSG

-293 RFVEIGYAENKE
+293 RFVEIGYTEGKE

-320 NDQGKLVTPDGA
+320 NDQGKLVTPAGA
-332 TPNSDFVINND
+332 TANSDFVINSD

-357 DVKQRDITKGSDAG
+357 DVTKRNDGKGTDEG
-371 NDTDYAVGDTVEYTL
+371 NDTDYAVGDTVKYTL
-386 TIYVPKNVAKLKTFK
+386 TIYVPENVAKLKTFK
-401 VVDTMNKNQLMHNI
+401 VVDTMNKDQLMHNL

-423 SVEGQ
+423 DTEGQ
-428 DVVFAANTD
+428 DVTFAANTD
-437 YKLTDTSNADTNTSE
+437 YTLTNTSNGNNSE

-457 KAGMSQDKLNAAAGK
+457 KAGTSPDKLNAAAGK

-484 DADTTTVGNVNE
+484 GADTTTVGNVNE
-496 AHLDYSRKTDIQEGE
+496 AHLDYSRKTDIQKGE

-536 DGNTEKLLNG
+536 DGNTDKLLNG
-546 VTFDLYKKYDEK
+546 VTFDLYKKYDVN

-567 DTVIFGIKE
+567 DTVIFFGINE

-582 TEAKALG
+582 AEAKALG
-589 LNATEAENEPKWF
+589 LNATEAENAPKWF

-611 EGVNAGCATVN
+611 EGADAGCATVK

-661 NDKFSSDGKLI
+661 SDKFSSDGKLI

-677 TTTFKNGQDDYTYAP
+677 TTTFKNGENEYTYAP

>member
-26 MAAEGEGNAQTPEIK
+26 MADEGEGNAQTPTIK

-49 IKKGSI
+49 TKKGSI
-55 TIYKYLHSTELTGS
+55 TIYKYLHSTELTDS

-74 EQQSVPDGA
+74 EQQTVPDGA

-106 EAAGKPDAVTADS
+106 EAASDDNAVTADS
-119 YFENGKSKTAD
+119 FFKTTDNKTAE
-130 NLIEGIADKAV
+130 NLNDGIANQAV
-141 KGKDG
+141 KDKNG

-151 TDANG
+151 TDNNG
-156 FVKFEDLNVGMY
+156 YVQFADLNVGMY

-195 QVGEQATGDQ
+195 QDGEQATGGQ

-226 TLVKKGKTDGKE
+226 TLIKKGKTDGKE
-238 NEIENLPNVIFKL
+238 NEIKNLPDVIFKL
-251 QRYNEN
+251 QRYNVN
-257 STSEDKYDDY
+257 STNADKYDDY
-267 TVNGKCEFTTNGSG
+267 TVNNTCEFTTNKDGK
-281 EITVQNLLKGKY
+281 ITVQSLLKGKY

-320 NDQGKLVTPDGA
+320 DDKGKLVTPDGA
-332 TPNSDFVINND
+332 TPNSDFVINDD

-357 DVKQRDITKGSDAG
+357 DVTQRDTTKGSDTG
-371 NDTDYAVGDTVEYTL
+371 NDTDYAVGDTVKYTL
-386 TIYVPKNVAKLKTFK
+386 TIYVPENVAKLKTFK

-423 SVEGQ
+423 
-428 DVVFAANTD
+428 DVDFVANTD
-437 YKLTDTSNADTNTSE
+437 YKLTDTSNVDTNTSE

-457 KAGMSQDKLNAAAGK
+457 KAGTSQEKLNAAAGK

-496 AHLDYSRKTDIQEGE
+496 AHLDYSRKTDIQEGDI
-511 TDTPYEIHDKAVVY
+511 DTPYEIHDKAVVY

-546 VTFDLYKKYDEK
+546 VTFDLYKKYDAN
-558 TDKLKEGTT
+558 TDKLEKGTT
-567 DTVIFGIKE
+567 DTVIFGVNK

-582 TEAKALG
+582 AEAKALG
-589 LNATEAENEPKWF
+589 LNTTEDENEPKWF
-602 KVTTLTTAG
+602 KVATLTTAG
-611 EGVNAGCATVN
+611 EGENAGRATVN

-677 TTTFKNGQDDYTYAP
+677 TTTFKNGDNEYTYAP